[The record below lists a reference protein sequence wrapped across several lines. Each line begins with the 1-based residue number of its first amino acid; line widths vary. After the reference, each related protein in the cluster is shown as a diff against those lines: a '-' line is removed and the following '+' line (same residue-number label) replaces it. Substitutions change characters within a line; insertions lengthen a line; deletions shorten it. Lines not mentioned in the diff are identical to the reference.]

1 MQDRGFRLPRICLPR
16 TPRNEGSRRL
26 LSRSARPTSSC
37 SRSGRGLYAKD
48 VDRDA
53 PVAIVGHHLRSR
65 GLPDVVAYGAD
76 RLQRHGDGL
85 GRRVRIDLWVAV
97 DDPSCAGALDAY
109 GLKLRAVGLAR
120 EGVHAAAEGA
130 HELNRV
136 HPVELIGVGHLAGET
151 VLPGKFPFL

>member
-1 MQDRGFRLPRICLPR
+1 MQHFRYVLLRMHLPR
-16 TPRNEGSRRL
+16 TPRNKGSRRL

-65 GLPDVVAYGAD
+65 GLPDVVAYGAYS
-76 RLQRHGDGL
+76 LQRHGDGL
-85 GRRVRIDLWVAV
+85 GRRVRIDLCVAV
-97 DDPSCAGALDAY
+97 DDPPGARALDAY
-109 GLKLRAVGLAR
+109 GLELRAVGLAR

-130 HELNRV
+130 HELGRV
-136 HPVELIGVGHLAGET
+136 HPVELL
-151 VLPGKFPFL
+151 